1 MDSSTKIHFKLFT
14 ISNYLED
21 KRRYSVG
28 NKMVIYFLQVYLH
41 HPAQFPEAGT
51 GVLMPEDQGKIF
63 RVEVT
68 PSVTESSPN
77 VRALSIS
84 ERHCLFPDELR
95 LSVFNTYTQQNCLLE
110 CRLKSIASRCGCYPY
125 FFSAFTGKLLSD

>member
-1 MDSSTKIHFKLFT
+1 MF
-14 ISNYLED
+14 
-21 KRRYSVG
+21 SVG

-51 GVLMPEDQGKIF
+51 GVLMPEDQAKVF

-84 ERHCLFPDELR
+84 DRHCLFPDELR

-110 CRLKSIASRCGCYPY
+110 CRLKNIANYCGCYPY

>member
-1 MDSSTKIHFKLFT
+1 
-14 ISNYLED
+14 
-21 KRRYSVG
+21 
-28 NKMVIYFLQVYLH
+28 VYLH
-41 HPAQFPEAGT
+41 HPGQFPEAGT
-51 GVLMPEDQGKIF
+51 GIFMPEDKRKVF

-84 ERHCLFPDELR
+84 QRHCLFPDELR

-110 CRLKSIASRCGCYPY
+110 CRLRNIARYCGCYPY
-125 FFSAFTGKLLSD
+125 FFSAFTGTL

>member
-1 MDSSTKIHFKLFT
+1 MLSFCKKIL
-14 ISNYLED
+14 
-21 KRRYSVG
+21 
-28 NKMVIYFLQVYLH
+28 IYFLQFHLH
-41 HPAQFPEAGT
+41 HPSEFPEAGT
-51 GVLMPEDQGKIF
+51 GVHIPEASQKVL

-95 LSVFNTYTQQNCLLE
+95 LSVLKTYTQQNCLLE
-110 CRLKSIASRCGCYPY
+110 CRLKAIASFCGCYPY
-125 FFSAFTGKLLSD
+125 FFSSFTGTLLSN